1 MIIGIQIIK
10 VVNDDLLN
18 FFWLLD
24 SEKGEA
30 RCIVVK
36 VGYVE
41 DEVVVVSKLGDIEYR
56 EVLVEVKL
64 EVRVEGG

>member
-24 SEKGEA
+24 SEKGEVC
-30 RCIVVK
+30 CIVVK

-41 DEVVVVSKLGDIEYR
+41 DEVVVVSKLGDIEYC

-64 EVRVEGG
+64 EVCVEGG